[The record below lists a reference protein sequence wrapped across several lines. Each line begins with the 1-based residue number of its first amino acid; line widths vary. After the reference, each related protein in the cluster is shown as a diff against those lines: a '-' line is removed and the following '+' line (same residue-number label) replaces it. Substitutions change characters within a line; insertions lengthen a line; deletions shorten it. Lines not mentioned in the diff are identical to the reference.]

1 MAGPKEKP
9 GEIDAPGLHWLP
21 VELFLHRLDSK
32 LLEPSPAI
40 YYIYTIYVNYIY
52 YAIIGSHTIHG
63 SLAGPQLVVGG

>member
-40 YYIYTIYVNYIY
+40 YYIYYIC
-52 YAIIGSHTIHG
+52 
-63 SLAGPQLVVGG
+63 

>member
-9 GEIDAPGLHWLP
+9 GKIDAPGLHWLP

-32 LLEPSPAI
+32 LLEPSPNI
-40 YYIYTIYVNYIY
+40 YIYIYTIYAY
-52 YAIIGSHTIHG
+52 YAIIGNHTIHG